1 MSKSKFQT
9 KSKVQNPNIFK
20 SLDLGF
26 DLTFELGV
34 LDFRR

>member
-1 MSKSKFQT
+1 MSKSKFQI

-20 SLDLGF
+20 ILDLGF

-34 LDFRR
+34 LGFRD